1 MQFLSPFIPNHKKHL
16 IITIFAFLFFLG
28 WWYPIKMILS
38 QVIYFFPPHLIHRGL
53 DSCNTT
59 SLINVCFFLNLNH
72 IPVDLSLLGE
82 EEEL

>member
-1 MQFLSPFIPNHKKHL
+1 
-16 IITIFAFLFFLG
+16 
-28 WWYPIKMILS
+28 MILS
-38 QVIYFFPPHLIHRGL
+38 QVVYFFPPHLIHCGL

-59 SLINVCFFLNLNH
+59 SLINVCFFFLNLIH

>member
-1 MQFLSPFIPNHKKHL
+1 
-16 IITIFAFLFFLG
+16 
-28 WWYPIKMILS
+28 MILS
-38 QVIYFFPPHLIHRGL
+38 QVVYFFPPHLIHRGL

-59 SLINVCFFLNLNH
+59 SLINVCFVLNLIH